1 MSGSITP
8 QNPSPI
14 PDEEEHKP
22 DLPLTMMA
30 SVVLTQLPLD
40 ATAALQEAGGFEKP
54 KVNVRFKAVGSAPIL
69 KQQVYKISATQRFE
83 AVVIFL
89 RKVLKVRRED
99 SVFLY
104 VNSTFAPS
112 MDEVVGNLHRVSA
125 SMRLKWTELET
136 REMVANELQC
146 FRNQTDDQLVVAYS
160 LTPAFG

>member
-1 MSGSITP
+1 MSGSIIP

-14 PDEEEHKP
+14 PDEDEHEP

-83 AVVIFL
+83 AVVLFL
-89 RKVLKVRRED
+89 RKVLKVKREN

-112 MDEVVGNLHRVSA
+112 MDEVVGNLHQVSRVFA
-125 SMRLKWTELET
+125 PKLT
-136 REMVANELQC
+136 RVPRIEDKC
-146 FRNQTDDQLVVAYS
+146 
-160 LTPAFG
+160 

>member
-1 MSGSITP
+1 MSGSMTP

-14 PDEEEHKP
+14 PDEDEHEP

-40 ATAALQEAGGFEKP
+40 ATAALQEAGGFEKL

-83 AVVIFL
+83 AVVLFL

-112 MDEVVGNLHRVSA
+112 MDEVVGNLHRVRLTFA
-125 SMRLKWTELET
+125 SDRGEFSHQSIA
-136 REMVANELQC
+136 AN
-146 FRNQTDDQLVVAYS
+146 
-160 LTPAFG
+160 

>member
-1 MSGSITP
+1 MDGSVAL
-8 QNPSPI
+8 QNRSPAPAAI
-14 PDEEEHKP
+14 EDDEHEP

-40 ATAALQEAGGFEKP
+40 ATAALQEAGGFEKA

-83 AVVIFL
+83 AVVLFL

-112 MDEVVGNLHRVSA
+112 MDEVVGNLHRVSPIYA
-125 SMRLKWTELET
+125 KRPLTCGKKAH
-136 REMVANELQC
+136 RANVL
-146 FRNQTDDQLVVAYS
+146 
-160 LTPAFG
+160 

>member
-14 PDEEEHKP
+14 PDEDEHEP

-40 ATAALQEAGGFEKP
+40 ATAALQEAGVFEKP

-69 KQQVYKISATQRFE
+69 KQQVYKISAIQRFE
-83 AVVIFL
+83 AVVLFL

-112 MDEVVGNLHRVSA
+112 MDEVVGNLHRVRLTFA
-125 SMRLKWTELET
+125 SDRGESSHQSIA
-136 REMVANELQC
+136 AN
-146 FRNQTDDQLVVAYS
+146 
-160 LTPAFG
+160 